1 MGINESKA
9 SDADNSIRNQNHII
23 RVFDGSTACRPN
35 SGTEDQRGSG
45 SGVKPNFVELLCEL
59 INKNATDLGME
70 SPAQVL
76 TENTNVISVIDDE
89 GNDIFIEIEIP

>member
-1 MGINESKA
+1 M
-9 SDADNSIRNQNHII
+9 
-23 RVFDGSTACRPN
+23 
-35 SGTEDQRGSG
+35 
-45 SGVKPNFVELLCEL
+45 KPNFVELLCEL
-59 INKNATDLGME
+59 INKNATDLGTE